1 MFRTSKENYN
11 LGRSAS
17 RANIKCIKSKFIV
30 KMGGGSLKDY

>member
-1 MFRTSKENYN
+1 MFKTSKENDN

-30 KMGGGSLKDY
+30 KMGVLKGY